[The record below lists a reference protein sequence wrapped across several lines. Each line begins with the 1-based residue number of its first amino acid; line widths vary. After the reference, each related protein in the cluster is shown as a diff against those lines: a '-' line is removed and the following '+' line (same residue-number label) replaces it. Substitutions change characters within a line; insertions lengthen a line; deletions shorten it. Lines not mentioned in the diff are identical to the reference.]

1 MKPIQELEMIDDA
14 ELARRSILGFGR
26 CSRRSGVG
34 VLWVPSALSRRKLS
48 EERWAEV
55 RRVFDRLQEALD
67 DGQVEEFYTMRL
79 GCA

>member
-14 ELARRSILGFGR
+14 ELARRSILGFGEM

-34 VLWVPSALSRRKLS
+34 VWLPSALSRRKLG

-55 RRVFDRLQEALD
+55 RRVSLMAPR
-67 DGQVEEFYTMRL
+67 GSS
-79 GCA
+79 